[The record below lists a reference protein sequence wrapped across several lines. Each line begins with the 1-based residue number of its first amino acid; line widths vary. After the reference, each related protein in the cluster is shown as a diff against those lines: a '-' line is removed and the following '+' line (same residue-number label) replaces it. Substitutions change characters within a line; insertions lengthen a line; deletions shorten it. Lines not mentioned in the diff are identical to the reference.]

1 MFFPGRQPIVNLI
14 DKQAQSPRNWIL
26 RFLNGW
32 VFLLLMQ
39 SCISWAESDSFEDR
53 CRKLIEAAVVV
64 VTFVDIATSEYN
76 SHTVKSLKSLSGN
89 TGDLRHNVYGLT
101 QAEPTFSY
109 EIKSKWQISPTGKT
123 CMVPD
128 LSIKMGF
135 SSMRIY
141 LAREL
146 QDSCRG
152 NIVREHEL
160 EHVAAW
166 KSHFRIGAKLL
177 EEPLRRAFSQPR
189 YYASSAQAQADLQP
203 WVKGVLKPLHQ
214 KIMKSVTSAQRAI
227 DSSISYNHVKS
238 RLRNCPP
245 SANGV
250 L

>member
-1 MFFPGRQPIVNLI
+1 MFFPGRQLTINLI
-14 DKQAQSPRNWIL
+14 DKQAQSPRNWVR

-39 SCISWAESDSFEDR
+39 NCISWAGSDSFEDR
-53 CRKLIEAAVVV
+53 CRKLVEASVVV
-64 VTFVDIATSEYN
+64 VTFVDIATSENN

-101 QAEPTFSY
+101 HAEPTFSY

-146 QDSCRG
+146 QDSCRR

-160 EHVAAW
+160 EHVVAW

-189 YYASSAQAQADLQP
+189 YYASTAQAQADLQP
-203 WVKGVLKPLHQ
+203 WVEGALQPLHQ
-214 KIMKSVTSAQRAI
+214 RIMKSVISAQRAI
-227 DSSISYNHVKS
+227 DSSISYNHVKN

-245 SANGV
+245 GANGV